1 MRSWMQAMAGRAQVE
16 SEMDAELMSHLDL
29 LTAELMRAGIEP
41 KEAAR
46 RARIAMGGLM
56 THKEEM
62 RAALGLRPWDEFVTD
77 LRFGLRLLRK
87 SAGFTAIAATSL
99 ALAIGANTSIFSVAK
114 SLLYDRLHV
123 DHPEQLR
130 LIRWKMDPQ
139 SAVHDMWGEFEPAP
153 DGSGM
158 LGPILSYPVY
168 ANMRAHNQV
177 MQDLFAFKEDS
188 MNATLHGTARRVD
201 VSMVSGNFY
210 SGVGVRPQLGRAI
223 QQSDDAIP
231 GAGTVAVISDEE
243 WTRDF
248 GRSASVLGQ
257 TITVN
262 QQALTIVGVNPR
274 GFTGAKHVQASPD
287 IFVPLSLQPMID
299 PKGSEASLLTDSQL
313 WWVNVMGRLKP
324 GVTDQQATA
333 ALDVQLAAATR
344 ATLPVKPTETLPRL
358 ILDRGDRG
366 LNFAGQ
372 QYKEPVFVLMTLTGF
387 VLLLACANVAN
398 LLLARG
404 AQRQR
409 EMSVRLAMGA
419 GRSRVLRQLLTE
431 SLLLAAI
438 GGAGGL
444 VLGYFGRSILP
455 NMLSNA
461 WEQGPIQVP
470 MDWGV
475 FAFATVIT
483 LLTGLL
489 FGLAPAW
496 SASRAEVTSSLKES
510 AQSTTRRRKGL
521 SGKALVGFQI
531 ALSTLLVVG
540 AGLFLRTVLA
550 LNSVNVGFRTDH
562 LVLFE
567 VDPPEK
573 RYDHGKDVQ
582 LHRRLEQDF
591 AALPGVEGATPI
603 NNPYISDGLSNSD
616 FIPEG
621 AADDGHHSGAEDFN
635 ITGNTFFQTFG
646 IPIIAGR
653 GFGAQDTASSQKV
666 AVINQALAKKRF
678 PNANPVGKRFR
689 TDGAATEWYEIV
701 GVCGDTHYAKLRETA
716 PPQFFVSY
724 LQQKGVG
731 GMTYAVR
738 TQMPVS
744 KIAPALRG
752 VVQKADRDLP
762 IVDLRT
768 QQEQIDANMQME
780 RTFAALTSG
789 FGVLALA
796 LACVGIY
803 GIMAYSVANR
813 RNEIGI
819 RMALGAQPGQ
829 VRGMIL
835 RESTWLALAGIVVG
849 VGGALLL
856 TRLVRTMLYGIEAND
871 PATIAAGCCLLLLVA
886 LGASWIPARRAARV
900 QPMDALRHE

>member
-1 MRSWMQAMAGRAQVE
+1 M
-16 SEMDAELMSHLDL
+16 ELDSHLEL
-29 LTAELMRAGIEP
+29 LAAELMRAGFAQD
-41 KEAAR
+41 EAMR
-46 RARIAMGGLM
+46 RARIAMGGM
-56 THKEEM
+56 VTHKEEM
-62 RAALGLRPWDEFVTD
+62 RAALGLKPWDEFVTD
-77 LRFGLRLLRK
+77 LRFGMRMLRK
-87 SAGFTAIAATSL
+87 SAGFTAIASISL
-99 ALAIGANTSIFSVAK
+99 ALAIGANTAIFSVAK

-139 SAVHDMWGEFEPAP
+139 SAVHSMWGEFDPAP
-153 DGSGM
+153 DHSGM
-158 LGPILSYPVY
+158 VGPILSYPVY
-168 ANMRAHNQV
+168 ANMRDQNQV

-188 MNATLHGTARRVD
+188 MNATLAGTARRVD

-210 SGVGVRPQLGRAI
+210 SGMGVRPQLGRGI
-223 QQSDDAIP
+223 QQSDDAVP

-248 GRSASVLGQ
+248 GRSPTVLGQ
-257 TITVN
+257 RITVN
-262 QQALTIVGVNPR
+262 QQALTIIGVNPR
-274 GFTGAKHVQASPD
+274 GFTGAKHVQASPE
-287 IFVPLSLQPMID
+287 IFVPLGLQPVID
-299 PKGSEASLLTDSQL
+299 PKGSETSLLTDNQL

-324 GVTDQQATA
+324 GVSDQQAKA

-344 ATLPVKPTETLPRL
+344 ATLKVKPTETVPQL
-358 ILDRGDRG
+358 ILSKGDRG

-372 QYKEPVFVLMTLTGF
+372 QYQEPVFVLMALTGF

-409 EMSVRLAMGA
+409 EMSVRLALGA
-419 GRSRVLRQLLTE
+419 GRSRVMRQLLTE

-444 VLGYFGRSILP
+444 LLGYFGRSTLP

-496 SASRAEVTSSLKES
+496 SASRAEVSSSLKES
-510 AQSTTRRRKGL
+510 AQSTTRRRRGL
-521 SGKALVGFQI
+521 GGKALVGFQI

-550 LNSVNVGFRTDH
+550 LNSVDVGFRTDH

-573 RYDHGKDVQ
+573 RYSDGKDVQ
-582 LHRRLEQDF
+582 LHQRLEQEF
-591 AALPGVEGATPI
+591 AALPGVEGVTLIA
-603 NNPYISDGLSNSD
+603 NPYISDGLSNSD

-621 AADDGHHSGAEDFN
+621 ATDDGHHSGAEDFN
-635 ITGNTFFQTFG
+635 IAGNTFFETLG
-646 IPIIAGR
+646 VPIIAGR
-653 GFGAQDTASSQKV
+653 GFSSQDTANSKKV
-666 AVINQALAKKRF
+666 AVINEALAKKRF

-689 TDGAATEWYEIV
+689 IDSGATEWYEIV
-701 GVCGDTHYAKLRETA
+701 GVCGDTHYATLREQA

-724 LQQKGVG
+724 RQQKGVG
-731 GMTYAVR
+731 GMTYAMR
-738 TQMPVS
+738 TQ
-744 KIAPALRG
+744 IAGKSDCARSAQRCAEG
-752 VVQKADRDLP
+752 GSRFADRGSAHP
-762 IVDLRT
+762 
-768 QQEQIDANMQME
+768 
-780 RTFAALTSG
+780 
-789 FGVLALA
+789 
-796 LACVGIY
+796 
-803 GIMAYSVANR
+803 
-813 RNEIGI
+813 
-819 RMALGAQPGQ
+819 
-829 VRGMIL
+829 
-835 RESTWLALAGIVVG
+835 AG
-849 VGGALLL
+849 
-856 TRLVRTMLYGIEAND
+856 TD
-871 PATIAAGCCLLLLVA
+871 
-886 LGASWIPARRAARV
+886 
-900 QPMDALRHE
+900 